1 VCGASSIVVSFYAGG
16 EVLCG
21 ADVET
26 AASAR
31 KDVDVIHLNTIRLKS
46 GVMMPLWLAM
56 SERVHRESN
65 LDEPESLDKLG
76 APFDSSHSIT
86 DTFSGLP

>member
-1 VCGASSIVVSFYAGG
+1 
-16 EVLCG
+16 
-21 ADVET
+21 
-26 AASAR
+26 
-31 KDVDVIHLNTIRLKS
+31 
-46 GVMMPLWLAM
+46 MPLWLAM

-65 LDEPESLDKLG
+65 LDKQESLCKLGAPFDSSQVLLMPLWLAMSERVHRESNLDKQESLDKLG